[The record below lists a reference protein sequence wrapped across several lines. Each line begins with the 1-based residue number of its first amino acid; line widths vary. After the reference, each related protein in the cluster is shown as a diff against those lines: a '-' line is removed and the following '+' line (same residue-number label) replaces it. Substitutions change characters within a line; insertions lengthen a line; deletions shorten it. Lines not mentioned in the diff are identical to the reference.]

1 MSMFPPPP
9 HPRSWRPSAPPI
21 GAEAD
26 GLLELPPEVLL
37 PEQAHPV
44 QARSQHLHS
53 QVQETTAG
61 NLDDFS
67 EDDLKTT
74 PYQSDYPPPD
84 PQAHQQAW
92 PEIAPSPA
100 AYSSWPPTVIDAR
113 ATAADLGDRLTAST
127 HVFLERAR
135 VWLSRALIQAERL
148 FDRLGN
154 SISEHWDRIGDRRK
168 GWWRSRAPY
177 VLGLLVV
184 ATSMF
189 SIGRTIES
197 ATEPDA
203 ESTAAAA
210 PGASRGPTSASEGG
224 PGEASAE
231 RSAAAQDIQSSSIA
245 LPPVPGVSLGPDKEA
260 PILVSLAENLL
271 AARRDTEA
279 VPVLERALARNPKL
293 TDDPGFLRVVKR
305 AALSEDRL
313 AAAQAYALLVGP
325 MGERGAE
332 ILYEISVSPASRPS
346 VRERAA
352 YFVYTK
358 DFERKAPLPLY
369 AAFKLV
375 SAPTCEAKK
384 SLLPFAAEAG
394 GRHALAYL
402 KELDQRKAC
411 TLDDLDN
418 CYSCMNTDEELPR
431 TIAEIEA
438 RLGGAAP

>member
-9 HPRSWRPSAPPI
+9 HPRSWRPAAPPI

-26 GLLELPPEVLL
+26 GRVELPSELL
-37 PEQAHPV
+37 LSDLERLEQERAE
-44 QARSQHLHS
+44 RLHAQ
-53 QVQETTAG
+53 QVAASD
-61 NLDDFS
+61 LDDFA

-74 PYQSDYPPPD
+74 PYQSDFPPAD
-84 PQAHQQAW
+84 PHAHQQAW
-92 PEIAPSPA
+92 PEIPPSPM
-100 AYSSWPPTVIDAR
+100 AYSSWPPTVVDAR

-135 VWLSRALIQAERL
+135 VWLARAVLQADRL
-148 FDRLGN
+148 FDRLGIA
-154 SISEHWDRIGDRRK
+154 ISEHWDRLFGHGGRRQ
-168 GWWRSRAPY
+168 GWLRSRAPY

-189 SIGRTIES
+189 SIGRTIDSES
-197 ATEPDA
+197 EAEEPAPAT
-203 ESTAAAA
+203 T
-210 PGASRGPTSASEGG
+210 GPSSG
-224 PGEASAE
+224 PGTTGDALTAQRE
-231 RSAAAQDIQSSSIA
+231 RSAAAHDLQTAAIA

-279 VPVLERALARNPKL
+279 VPVLERALARSPKL
-293 TDDPGFLRVVKR
+293 TDDPGFVRVVKR

-402 KELDQRKAC
+402 KELDQRKVC

-438 RLGGAAP
+438 RLGSPARQ

>member
-1 MSMFPPPP
+1 MFPPPP
-9 HPRSWRPSAPPI
+9 HPRSWRPAAPPI

-26 GLLELPPEVLL
+26 GRVELPPELL
-37 PEQAHPV
+37 LSDLERFEQERTG
-44 QARSQHLHS
+44 QLHRQ
-53 QVQETTAG
+53 QVAASD
-61 NLDDFS
+61 LDDFA

-74 PYQSDYPPPD
+74 PYQSDFPPPD
-84 PQAHQQAW
+84 PHAHQQAW
-92 PEIAPSPA
+92 PEIPPSPM

-135 VWLSRALIQAERL
+135 VWRARAVLQADRL
-148 FDRLGN
+148 FDRWGVA
-154 SISEHWDRIGDRRK
+154 ISEHWDRFFGQGGRRQ
-168 GWWRSRAPY
+168 GWLRSRAPY
-177 VLGLLVV
+177 VVGLLVV

-189 SIGRTIES
+189 SIGRTIDSES
-197 ATEPDA
+197 EA
-203 ESTAAAA
+203 EGPAAAA
-210 PGASRGPTSASEGG
+210 TGPSSGSGTTD
-224 PGEASAE
+224 EARATDAQAE
-231 RSAAAQDIQSSSIA
+231 RSASAQDLQTASIA

-402 KELDQRKAC
+402 KELDQRKVC

-418 CYSCMNTDEELPR
+418 CYSCMNSDEELPR

-438 RLGGAAP
+438 RLGGPAR

>member
-9 HPRSWRPSAPPI
+9 HPRSWRPAAPPI

-26 GLLELPPEVLL
+26 DRLELPSDVLS
-37 PEQAHPV
+37 PVPSEYQAEYH
-44 QARSQHLHS
+44 QATSD
-53 QVQETTAG
+53 
-61 NLDDFS
+61 LDDF

-74 PYQSDYPPPD
+74 PYQSDFPPPD
-84 PQAHQQAW
+84 PEARQQAW
-92 PEIAPSPA
+92 PEIPPSPM
-100 AYSSWPPTVIDAR
+100 AYSSWPPTVVDAR
-113 ATAADLGDRLTAST
+113 ATAADLSDRLTTST

-135 VWLSRALIQAERL
+135 VWWSRAS
-148 FDRLGN
+148 DRTDELLDQWIRAV
-154 SISEHWDRIGDRRK
+154 SDQWDRIARPKQASDRNETWGRMPDWLR
-168 GWWRSRAPY
+168 GRTPY

-189 SIGRTIES
+189 AIGRTMES
-197 ATEPDA
+197 AEEADDD
-203 ESTAAAA
+203 TAA
-210 PGASRGPTSASEGG
+210 
-224 PGEASAE
+224 
-231 RSAAAQDIQSSSIA
+231 SAATGLVDSKLADEAPASHSTQEPAPPSEVQDSAIA

-260 PILVSLAENLL
+260 PILVSLAESLL

-313 AAAQAYALLVGP
+313 AAAQAYSLLVGP

-332 ILYEISVSPASRPS
+332 ILYEISVSPASRPA

-402 KELDQRKAC
+402 KELEQRKVC

-418 CYSCMNTDEELPR
+418 CYSCMNSDEELPR
-431 TIAEIEA
+431 TIAELEA
-438 RLGGAAP
+438 RLSGATP

>member
-9 HPRSWRPSAPPI
+9 HPRSWRPAAPPI

-26 GLLELPPEVLL
+26 GRVELPPELL
-37 PEQAHPV
+37 LSDLERLEQERAERL
-44 QARSQHLHS
+44 QAQ
-53 QVQETTAG
+53 QVAASD
-61 NLDDFS
+61 LDDFA

-74 PYQSDYPPPD
+74 PYQSDFPPPD
-84 PQAHQQAW
+84 PHAQQQAW
-92 PEIAPSPA
+92 PEIPPSPM

-127 HVFLERAR
+127 HVFMERAR
-135 VWLSRALIQAERL
+135 VWLARAVLQADRL
-148 FDRLGN
+148 FDRWGIA
-154 SISEHWDRIGDRRK
+154 ISEHWDRLIGHGGRRQ
-168 GWWRSRAPY
+168 GWLRSRAPY

-189 SIGRTIES
+189 SIGRTIDSEGEAEGPAPA
-197 ATEPDA
+197 ATEPNN
-203 ESTAAAA
+203 
-210 PGASRGPTSASEGG
+210 G
-224 PGEASAE
+224 PGTTGEAATAHAE
-231 RSAAAQDIQSSSIA
+231 RSAAAQDLQTAAIA

-279 VPVLERALARNPKL
+279 VPVLERALARSPKL
-293 TDDPGFLRVVKR
+293 TDDPGFVRVVKR

-402 KELDQRKAC
+402 KELDQRKVC

-418 CYSCMNTDEELPR
+418 CYSCMNSDEELPR

-438 RLGGAAP
+438 RLGNPAR